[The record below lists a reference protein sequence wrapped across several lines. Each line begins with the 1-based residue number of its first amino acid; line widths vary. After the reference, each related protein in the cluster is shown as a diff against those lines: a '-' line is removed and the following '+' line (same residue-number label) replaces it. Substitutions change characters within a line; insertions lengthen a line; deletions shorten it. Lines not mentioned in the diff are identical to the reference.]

1 MAAKCQSDNNGDI
14 FGDSDEDLLVACNAE
29 QVLFY

>member
-1 MAAKCQSDNNGDI
+1 MAAKCNNDYGDI

-29 QVLFY
+29 QV

>member
-1 MAAKCQSDNNGDI
+1 MDAKCHNDNYGDI

-29 QVLFY
+29 QV

>member
-1 MAAKCQSDNNGDI
+1 MAGKCHNDNYGDI

-29 QVLFY
+29 QV